1 MSEFVEEASCT
12 STVVVESEFAFS
24 RMDSLLSFREQP
36 LLELSNSEESYVQRL
51 QFVCD
56 TYIPIV
62 QTGPLDI
69 LPHSPAPT
77 GQKNSHAPSG
87 APQPPPD
94 LASKWRILWGNWYQ
108 LTEWHSQFSEK
119 LKALLHSQPDA
130 IPELFLSSCA
140 RMRSMYMKYCENH
153 LKAIALV
160 GQYKTYFEELRM
172 YFFDRDDILSHL
184 MQPIQRVTRY
194 QLPMVQALKITERA
208 NAPSREVWREAVSVL
223 KDIPNDVQMIM
234 EAAKISGFPGSITN
248 LGHLRLF
255 SAMVRKSLHLKF
267 VECRVFLFDQ
277 SLLITEDDAS
287 NEMGPAGRL
296 MNRFAA
302 DFGRV
307 VRGSRSLTYRLGDS
321 PQCGERAASPQS
333 PPTWPSKGSLETVH
347 SRCSTKNRSV
357 RATSVSR
364 VIPSVGE
371 TRGTGGRSAFHL
383 RRHASSV
390 HTDPEPHRMPPP
402 TSPTAVLTPSTPTLN
417 DPFRQSAYTFQHA
430 IKVNRMSFMPH
441 WLASELSVRNLLS
454 ESFLFHAATDEYNS
468 LLRRQR
474 NFRKLSKFRF
484 IGYSFPESDKE
495 LQDPESPES
504 PVNSDNTT
512 TPDLGP
518 LFGERLGGSD
528 KHSPLSPPPFAENLC
543 SCSPLVLSNAD
554 NADRLWFAVSDES
567 PGSDAVFIFDPGSQ
581 PVRDVWLAELKDIQQ
596 MQADIQLALQNPKR
610 FLAAIRRQP
619 HSMLSLTSS
628 FYEHRPRLT
637 YQSSALELRSH
648 ATVHPWSPL
657 EKNHMD
663 QKPLHVRGV
672 SAPTMTIKKDG
683 SLEEMVEIGAIGF
696 ANPRKKNTLSEDLSG
711 GCSTPGTLPSQG
723 SDVQNDDVF
732 LQQSGPESP
741 RTPYSFFPDGRR
753 RQTSADTPSPASFS
767 MEHRHQQQM
776 LSLQLSRNADISVAI
791 QLSGNSVRQPPSKEC
806 EDLREGACD
815 SIRSNEGLNRSKQLH
830 CHFASSEEG
839 QSKHQNSSADPS
851 PTPEPSTTST
861 AKRHFRSRLFR
872 WSTLTGRNRNAR
884 TDLPSNSG
892 DTTPSLLPLSTA
904 LEERCL
910 SHESPHSVETPV
922 FKHPVRFRLSFRS
935 TRS

>member
-1 MSEFVEEASCT
+1 MSDFVEEASCT

-62 QTGPLDI
+62 QTGPLDL
-69 LPHSPAPT
+69 LPHSPVPT
-77 GQKNSHAPSG
+77 GQKNSQAPSG

-119 LKALLHSQPDA
+119 LKGLLHSQPDA

-234 EAAKISGFPGSITN
+234 EA
-248 LGHLRLF
+248 
-255 SAMVRKSLHLKF
+255 RKSLHLRF

-287 NEMGPAGRL
+287 NEVGPAGRL
-296 MNRFAA
+296 MSCFAA

-321 PQCGERAASPQS
+321 PQCSGERAASPQS

-347 SRCSTKNRSV
+347 LRGSTKNRSL

-364 VIPSVGE
+364 VIPSGGCE

-390 HTDPEPHRMPPP
+390 HTDPDQHRMLPA
-402 TSPTAVLTPSTPTLN
+402 TSPTAVVTPSTPTLN
-417 DPFRQSAYTFQHA
+417 DPFRQSVYTFQHA

-495 LQDPESPES
+495 LQDPESPGS
-504 PVNSDNTT
+504 PVNSGNST
-512 TPDLGP
+512 TPDLEP
-518 LFGERLGGSD
+518 LFGEALGGTD
-528 KHSPLSPPPFAENLC
+528 KRSPLSPLPFAENLC
-543 SCSPLVLSNAD
+543 SCSPFVASTAD

-628 FYEHRPRLT
+628 SYEHRPRLT
-637 YQSSALELRSH
+637 YQSSALELRPH
-648 ATVHPWSPL
+648 ATVHPWSSL

-732 LQQSGPESP
+732 LPQSGPESP
-741 RTPYSFFPDGRR
+741 RTPYAFFPDGRR
-753 RQTSADTPSPASFS
+753 RQTSADTPSPASCS

-776 LSLQLSRNADISVAI
+776 LSLQFSRNVDISVAI
-791 QLSGNSVRQPPSKEC
+791 QSAGNPARQTPCKEL
-806 EDLREGACD
+806 EDLQEGACD
-815 SIRSNEGLNRSKQLH
+815 SILSNEGPNRSKQLH

-851 PTPEPSTTST
+851 PSPEPSTSST

-872 WSTLTGRNRNAR
+872 WSTLTGRNRTTR
-884 TDLPSNSG
+884 TDLPSSTV
-892 DTTPSLLPLSTA
+892 DTTPSLLPLSAA
-904 LEERCL
+904 LEDRCL
-910 SHESPHSVETPV
+910 NQDSPHSVETPV